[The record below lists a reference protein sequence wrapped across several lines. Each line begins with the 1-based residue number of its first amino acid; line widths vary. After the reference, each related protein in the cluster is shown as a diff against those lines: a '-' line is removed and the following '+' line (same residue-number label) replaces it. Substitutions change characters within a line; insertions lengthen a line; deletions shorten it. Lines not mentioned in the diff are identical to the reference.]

1 MNSDTGGKSALSDG
15 LGPTAQVQ
23 ACRPEDRAMLATPAG
38 AELVA
43 CAAAALDDEPQDLIV
58 RLLCAA
64 RDLGVAEDLRLLL
77 GEAAAEVDRLGTL
90 AAVRD
95 WAATSASVHLGG
107 VIEEAQTV
115 LRAIHDEAERVDL
128 PSGSLTL
135 LTGEMKTR
143 LADALLLDLGPNAA
157 NNRRAASG

>member
-1 MNSDTGGKSALSDG
+1 MQTMTVG
-15 LGPTAQVQ
+15 VQ
-23 ACRPEDRAMLATPAG
+23 ACRPEDHAMLATPAG

-43 CAAAALDDEPQDLIV
+43 CAAAALADADEPPDLVI
-58 RLLCAA
+58 RLLAAA
-64 RDLGVAEDLRLLL
+64 RDYGVAEDLRLLL
-77 GEAAAEVDRLGTL
+77 GEAAAEVDRLETL

-128 PSGSLTL
+128 PSGNLTL
-135 LTGEMKTR
+135 LTGEMKAR
-143 LADALLLDLGPNAA
+143 LADALLLDLGPNVF
-157 NNRRAASG
+157 